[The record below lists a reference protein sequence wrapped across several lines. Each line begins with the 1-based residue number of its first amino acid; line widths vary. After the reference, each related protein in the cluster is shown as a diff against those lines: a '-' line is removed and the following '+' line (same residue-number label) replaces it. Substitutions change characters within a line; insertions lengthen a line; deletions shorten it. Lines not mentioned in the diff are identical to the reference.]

1 MGLFSRRK
9 PVAKPE
15 MSRAEAL
22 AYRPVVSQD
31 VLIEHTDGGLVR
43 ISYPVALRPFIA
55 GMARRLGRSD
65 APMRRV
71 LELDEMGSTVWG
83 WLDGRSTAQQLAAM
97 LAARYGLHE
106 REAEV
111 SMAAY
116 LRELGR
122 RGIIGLS
129 R

>member
-1 MGLFSRRK
+1 MGLFSRRTPK
-9 PVAKPE
+9 ARPE

-31 VLIEHTDGGLVR
+31 VLIERTTDGLVR
-43 ISYPVALRPFIA
+43 VSYPVALRPFVA
-55 GMARRLGRSD
+55 GLARKLGRSD

-83 WLDGRSTAQQLAAM
+83 WLDGRNTAGELAAL
-97 LAARYGLHE
+97 LAARYGLHG

-111 SMAAY
+111 SMAAF